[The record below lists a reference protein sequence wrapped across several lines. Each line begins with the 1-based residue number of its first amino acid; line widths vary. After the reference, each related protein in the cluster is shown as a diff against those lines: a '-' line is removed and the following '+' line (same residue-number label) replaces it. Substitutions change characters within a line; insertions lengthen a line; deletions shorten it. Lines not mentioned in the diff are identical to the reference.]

1 MSLTEQWN
9 SIVRNNAGLTEIEF
23 VRAEFESFLY
33 SQKRST
39 IIQSRKYYEG
49 KHNTPKHLIPDE
61 NGNATDATGTIP
73 NHKIINN
80 LFDDLVDQKTNN
92 LISKPLD
99 VKCN

>member
-39 IIQSRKYYEG
+39 II
-49 KHNTPKHLIPDE
+49 
-61 NGNATDATGTIP
+61 
-73 NHKIINN
+73 
-80 LFDDLVDQKTNN
+80 
-92 LISKPLD
+92 
-99 VKCN
+99 